1 MGAQVE
7 RMFDGIAH
15 SYDLLNHTLSFGIDR
30 RWRKVAVKWLK
41 QFSPDSI
48 LDVATGT
55 GDFAILGAKEI
66 KPKQMLGIDLS
77 EGMLSVAREKIKKEK
92 LEDIVSVKKEDC
104 MNLSF
109 EDNVFDAVMAAYG
122 IRNFAD
128 LDRGLCEMC
137 RVMKPGGHLAVI
149 ELTSPSHFPMNMLFK
164 TYSPLGD
171 ANNRTL
177 HFKRQKS
184 ISLFAPDHGGVPKGK
199 QNEKK
204 YLKSGIQRRK
214 IKRFTFGISML
225 YMASK

>member
-1 MGAQVE
+1 MTYKQETIKPYNEKEEKGAQVE

-92 LEDIVSVKKEDC
+92 WIAESMQTV
-104 MNLSF
+104 
-109 EDNVFDAVMAAYG
+109 
-122 IRNFAD
+122 
-128 LDRGLCEMC
+128 DR
-137 RVMKPGGHLAVI
+137 I

-164 TYSPLGD
+164 TYSHWVMPTIGRFISKDKKAYRYLPQTME
-171 ANNRTL
+171 AFPKENRMKEIL
-177 HFKRQKS
+177 KKAGFK
-184 ISLFAPDHGGVPKGK
+184 DV
-199 QNEKK
+199 
-204 YLKSGIQRRK
+204 K

>member
-1 MGAQVE
+1 MTYKQETIKPYNEKEEKGAQVE

-149 ELTSPSHFPMNMLFK
+149 ELTSPSHFPMNIKAYRYLPQTMEAFPKENRMKEILEKAGFK
-164 TYSPLGD
+164 D
-171 ANNRTL
+171 
-177 HFKRQKS
+177 
-184 ISLFAPDHGGVPKGK
+184 V
-199 QNEKK
+199 
-204 YLKSGIQRRK
+204 K

>member
-1 MGAQVE
+1 MTYKQETIKPYNEKEEKGAQVE

-66 KPKQMLGIDLS
+66 KPKQMLGIDLP

-92 LEDIVSVKKEDC
+92 LEDIVSVKKENC
-104 MNLSF
+104 MDLSF
-109 EDNVFDAVMAAYG
+109 ED
-122 IRNFAD
+122 
-128 LDRGLCEMC
+128 
-137 RVMKPGGHLAVI
+137 MKPGGHLAVI

-164 TYSPLGD
+164 TYSHWVMPTIGRFISKDKKAYRYLPQTME
-171 ANNRTL
+171 AFPKENRMKEIL
-177 HFKRQKS
+177 EKAGFKD
-184 ISLFAPDHGGVPKGK
+184 I
-199 QNEKK
+199 
-204 YLKSGIQRRK
+204 K